1 MEKETL
7 SLIPK
12 SEKYIQY
19 ILELIL
25 KLPRTEKFSI
35 GNEYKR
41 SLYIMLENI
50 MYLNKSIK
58 INSKYFEKSKYED
71 RKINCKEK
79 DEKRKYIIEEVLE
92 NVKILNKIDSMLNTQ
107 RIYLRIMYKNKWID
121 EHKFNVAMEQIY
133 EIGKIIGGLIKYYA
147 KNN

>member
-1 MEKETL
+1 MEKEKL

-19 ILELIL
+19 IIELII

-35 GNEYKR
+35 GNEYKN

-50 MYLNKSIK
+50 MYLNKNIK
-58 INSKYFEKSKYED
+58 VNYKNTKT
-71 RKINCKEK
+71 NG
-79 DEKRKYIIEEVLE
+79 E
-92 NVKILNKIDSMLNTQ
+92 NKNNNLIKNIVQQERVETMKILNKIDCMLNCQ

-121 EHKFNVAMEQIY
+121 EHKFNVSMEQIY
-133 EIGKIIGGLIKYYA
+133 EIGKILGGLVKHYA

>member
-1 MEKETL
+1 MEKEKL

-19 ILELIL
+19 IIELII

-35 GNEYKR
+35 GNEYKN

-50 MYLNKSIK
+50 IYLNKNIK
-58 INSKYFEKSKYED
+58 VNYK
-71 RKINCKEK
+71 
-79 DEKRKYIIEEVLE
+79 IEENNNNNLIKNIVQQE
-92 NVKILNKIDSMLNTQ
+92 RFETMKILNKIDCILNCQ

-121 EHKFNVAMEQIY
+121 EHKFNVSMEQIY
-133 EIGKIIGGLIKYYA
+133 EIGKKIGRA
-147 KNN
+147 HV

>member
-1 MEKETL
+1 MEKEKL

-19 ILELIL
+19 IIELII

-35 GNEYKR
+35 GNEYKN
-41 SLYIMLENI
+41 SIYNMLENI
-50 MYLNKSIK
+50 MYLNKNIK
-58 INSKYFEKSKYED
+58 VNYKKEENKNNNLIKNIVQQERFETM
-71 RKINCKEK
+71 
-79 DEKRKYIIEEVLE
+79 
-92 NVKILNKIDSMLNTQ
+92 KILNKIDCMLNCQ

-121 EHKFNVAMEQIY
+121 EHKFNVSIEQIY
-133 EIGKIIGGLIKYYA
+133 EIGKILGGLIKYYA